1 MQVSDTNDGNDTTFL
16 KLLAYMYIIRYTGT
30 RKSYRFT
37 RIPVIPVIPV
47 THTDTDDTDKIIK
60 GYAYL
65 YLII

>member
-1 MQVSDTNDGNDTTFL
+1 
-16 KLLAYMYIIRYTGT
+16 MYIIRYTGT
-30 RKSYRFT
+30 RKSYRIT
-37 RIPVIPVIPV
+37 RITVITV

>member
-37 RIPVIPVIPV
+37 RIPVIRV
-47 THTDTDDTDKIIK
+47 THTDTDDTDKIIN

-65 YLII
+65 YIII